1 MGMSDSLVLD
11 LPDLLFLFEL
21 YLIFLVV
28 GVLDNPVSLIQLL
41 LFLLLLMV
49 DFEVGYL
56 LDDTLLLLLTGFFF
70 LCLRLASFVA
80 VHVSTSETRYFTS
93 FEINIVNNLIK
104 NKRFDTRYIDIR
116 CYRHR

>member
-1 MGMSDSLVLD
+1 MA
-11 LPDLLFLFEL
+11 
-21 YLIFLVV
+21 YTN
-28 GVLDNPVSLIQLL
+28 DNPDMSLKVSP
-41 LFLLLLMV
+41 V
-49 DFEVGYL
+49 CSKDFEVGYL
-56 LDDTLLLLLTGFFF
+56 FDDTLLLLLTGFFF

-80 VHVSTSETRYFTS
+80 VHISTSETRYFTS